1 MQTTSKERAE
11 VIARLIRLGI
21 QYQDA
26 ETLRRIAMTL
36 RNWFELE
43 CGTGDGRVTRSIERD
58 ENGDGKPFM
67 RVQYMGGDGKWV
79 DRRYP
84 VADRETGAK
93 KRLAKVMEPYKRR
106 LAVYIQGDP
115 RGASLHI
122 LRKGKDIKKG
132 ESLDSIYNRGVAV
145 Y

>member
-1 MQTTSKERAE
+1 MRSTSKERAE
-11 VIARLIRLGI
+11 VIARLTRLGI
-21 QYQDA
+21 EYQDA
-26 ETLRRIAMTL
+26 EALRRIAVTL

-43 CGTGDGRVTRSIERD
+43 CGTGDERVTRSIERD
-58 ENGDGKPFM
+58 DNGDGKPFL
-67 RVQYMGGDGKWV
+67 RVQFMAGNQWV

-84 VADRETGAK
+84 VPDRETGAK
-93 KRLAKVMEPYKRR
+93 KRLAKIMAPYKRR

-122 LRKGKDIKKG
+122 LRKGKDFKKG